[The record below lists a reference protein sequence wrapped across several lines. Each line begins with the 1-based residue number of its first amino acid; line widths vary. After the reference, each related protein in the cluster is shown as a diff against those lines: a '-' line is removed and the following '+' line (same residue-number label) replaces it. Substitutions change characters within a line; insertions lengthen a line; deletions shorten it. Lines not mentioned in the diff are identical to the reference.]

1 MVLTLKREFPLQVGE
16 ESPSRMEEFNYFRV
30 LFMSEARD
38 WQKDCSNVNG
48 DAEAFLVCCGKE
60 GPEHESQAVALPVK
74 LCPCGHELKVVTERM
89 KLWIQETDN
98 RVSLRNMLSGSVRC
112 SE

>member
-60 GPEHESQAVALPVK
+60 EPEHESQAVALPVK
-74 LCPCGHELKVVTERM
+74 LCPYPH
-89 KLWIQETDN
+89 LWPRAQ
-98 RVSLRNMLSGSVRC
+98 GSDWKNEIVDTRDRQQGVP
-112 SE
+112 